1 MKTRKIKVEAKK
13 VDELMALFRAMPDEP
28 IGEHL
33 SDDQLVSYTLE
44 MLTAEQ
50 VESLDAHLATCSQ
63 CSTEMEQLL
72 ETSEAWRGQKGE
84 QRLDAL
90 RLHIQAELFDATLSD
105 AMQTG
110 GSPGLPPRKPSL
122 LEQLLEQLGSVV
134 LWSNPLFRA
143 RSPAAAEAAA
153 PWEDG
158 QTEDGTL
165 RWRIVN
171 DEEGNRI
178 IRFGSNELTL
188 DGVRWQLFAGDWQ
201 REFVWRQ
208 VAPDQVGAEIVV
220 THEEW
225 KSMPRGTEMRVGPV
239 ANDIDAPGAIKSE

>member
-1 MKTRKIKVEAKK
+1 MRIHKVKVTAKK

-33 SDDQLVSYTLE
+33 SDDQLVSYTSE

-84 QRLDAL
+84 KRLDAL
-90 RLHIQAELFDATLSD
+90 RLRIKEQLSD
-105 AMQTG
+105 ATQTG
-110 GSPGLPPRKPSL
+110 GSLGLPPRKPSL
-122 LEQLLEQLGSVV
+122 IEQLGSVI
-134 LWSNPLFRA
+134 LWFNPLFRA
-143 RSPAAAEAAA
+143 RSPAAAEAAT

-188 DGVRWQLFAGDWQ
+188 DGVRWQLSAGDWQ

-239 ANDIDAPGAIKSE
+239 ADDIDALPAPLNQNEW